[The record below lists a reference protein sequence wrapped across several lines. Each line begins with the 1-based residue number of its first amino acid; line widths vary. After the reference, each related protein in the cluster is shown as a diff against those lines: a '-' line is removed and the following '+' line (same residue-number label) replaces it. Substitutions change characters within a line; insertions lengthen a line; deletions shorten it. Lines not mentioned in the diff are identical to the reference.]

1 MSAAV
6 TVRRQ
11 RPDLTRGLLSVWTAL
26 VLVFM
31 FIPIAL
37 VILHSFNKGGNF
49 VIWSKATSTKWWGDV
64 FDSGAVGA
72 FLVRF
77 VAIIAV
83 VYLIARV
90 LERTVSGLPS
100 AVRRWALPI
109 GFVLAVVINSALT
122 NNYQDLFNNR
132 PLGDALRNSFATA
145 IIATLI
151 AVVLGGLAGVALARR
166 GGRWSNWF
174 MVVLFLVLVTPEIMD
189 AVALL
194 GWFARLGEM
203 PLLGLFKNGFV
214 RIAIGQSLYA
224 SAVVTLIVRARLVGL
239 DESLEEAAADLGA
252 PPGRAFRQIT
262 LPLIS
267 SALLAGGLLS
277 FTLCLDNTIITSS
290 VSTAGSS
297 TFTSYVIGAARSQ
310 LRPSIGVGAVVLMAV
325 TLAALAFVGVV
336 LKRSGE
342 SSSQIAATMTG
353 A

>member
-1 MSAAV
+1 MGIW
-6 TVRRQ
+6 TV
-11 RPDLTRGLLSVWTAL
+11 L
-26 VLVFM
+26 VLIFM

-49 VIWSKATSTKWWGDV
+49 VIWSNATSTKWWGDV
-64 FDSGAVGA
+64 FDGPKVWTTL
-72 FLVRF
+72 FRQ
-77 VAIIAV
+77 AIIMFAV
-83 VYLIARV
+83 YGAARV
-90 LERTVSGLPS
+90 AERVRPEMPK
-100 AVRRWALPI
+100 AIRRWALPF
-109 GFVLAVVINSALT
+109 GFILGLTSNSAMT
-122 NNYQDLFNNR
+122 KNFRELFDNR
-132 PLGDALRNSFATA
+132 PLGDALRNSFTTA
-145 IIATLI
+145 VIATVI

-166 GGRWSNWF
+166 AGKWSTWF

-194 GWFARLGEM
+194 GWFARIGETF
-203 PLLGLFKNGFV
+203 GIFKNGFV

-297 TFTSYVIGAARSQ
+297 TFTSYVIGASRSQ
-310 LRPSIGVGAVVLMAV
+310 LRPTIGVGAVFLMMV
-325 TLAALAFVGVV
+325 TLAALAFVAVV

-353 A
+353 T